1 MPPLLAGKLP
11 TPRCRCETEVWQWQE
26 VWKPARLKD
35 LQSGAVAQ
43 VEPLEEVQAT
53 GDGELWSEIP
63 DPHPFQTGF
72 EDQSRRS

>member
-1 MPPLLAGKLP
+1 M
-11 TPRCRCETEVWQWQE
+11 RSR
-26 VWKPARLKD
+26 D

-63 DPHPFQTGF
+63 DPRPFQTGF